1 MKVLSLT
8 LGFLLSLALLYNI
21 KFSQILIQIL
31 MKSLDIK
38 IFIISAVEISITPLI
53 FHHIRV
59 IIIIKKGNLQL
70 SLGRNSLK
78 SFSLI

>member
-38 IFIISAVEISITPLI
+38 IFIV
-53 FHHIRV
+53 
-59 IIIIKKGNLQL
+59 NC
-70 SLGRNSLK
+70 
-78 SFSLI
+78 